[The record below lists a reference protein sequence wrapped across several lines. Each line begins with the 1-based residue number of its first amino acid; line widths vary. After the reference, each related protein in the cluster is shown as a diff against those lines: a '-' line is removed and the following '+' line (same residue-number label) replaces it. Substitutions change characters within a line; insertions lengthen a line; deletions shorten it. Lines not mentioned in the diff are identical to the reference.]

1 MAAPRALGGG
11 GPGRVGEVLAAAYR
25 LDQLLA
31 VGGMGELYRAT
42 HFSAEGPRQV
52 AVKRLHPALAEDKE
66 VVARFMREARA
77 SNSVRHA
84 NVVSVLDVGVD
95 GSGVPFLVL
104 ELLEGMDLHTW
115 LVKKGGTV
123 SPRAAVAVVL
133 PIARALTMAH
143 AAGVVHR
150 DVKPENVFLA
160 KGLDGRVVPKL
171 VDFGISRVVA
181 DEASGPRLTAH
192 APMGTPAYM
201 SPEQVRSARDVDGR
215 ADVWSVGVLLYELL
229 TGRFPFT
236 ATDPNQMVVAIISSD
251 PHPIEELA
259 PALPRPVID
268 VIRGCLVRNR
278 DGRLTA
284 GQLVAALELARDS
297 VAADGA
303 PSIAPPGL
311 PGSVPFLLTQ
321 AKADRDAALKP
332 DPLAFPIS
340 AISPLTAA
348 ASRPRE
354 VHQRFHFRSVLAV
367 LCVLSILAAAFSGR
381 SFLFALARR

>member
-1 MAAPRALGGG
+1 MALGGEG
-11 GPGRVGEVLAAAYR
+11 SSRIGEVLASAYR

-42 HFSAEGPRQV
+42 HFSAAGPLKV
-52 AVKRLHPALAEDKE
+52 AVKLLHPELAKNPE

-95 GSGVPFLVL
+95 ASGVPFLVL
-104 ELLEGMDLHTW
+104 ELLEGMDLHAW
-115 LVKKGGTV
+115 LGKKGGTV

-160 KGLDGRVVPKL
+160 KGPDGRVIPKL

-181 DEASGPRLTAH
+181 DEATGPRLTAN

-215 ADVWSVGVLLYELL
+215 GDVWSVGVLLYELL
-229 TGRFPFT
+229 TGRFPFE
-236 ATDPNQMVVAIISSD
+236 ATDPNQMVVAIISSE
-251 PHPIEELA
+251 PRPIEALA
-259 PALPRPVID
+259 PDLPAPVLA

-284 GQLVAALELARDS
+284 GQLVEALELARDA
-297 VAADGA
+297 VAADGT
-303 PSIAPPGL
+303 SIAPP
-311 PGSVPFLLTQ
+311 PDAASVPFMLTQ
-321 AKADRDAALKP
+321 AKAASEALKP
-332 DPLAFPIS
+332 DPLAFPPSIV
-340 AISPLTAA
+340 PPPPPRP
-348 ASRPRE
+348 ASEGRKGRSL
-354 VHQRFHFRSVLAV
+354 FRSALAIV
-367 LCVLSILAAAFSGR
+367 CVLSLLAAVFTWR
-381 SFLFALARR
+381 SYLLALAHY

>member
-1 MAAPRALGGG
+1 MALGGER
-11 GPGRVGEVLAAAYR
+11 PSRVGEVLAGAYR

-31 VGGMGELYRAT
+31 IGGMGELYRAT
-42 HFSAEGPRQV
+42 HFGPLGSQQV
-52 AVKRLHPALAEDKE
+52 AVKRLHPALAKNKE
-66 VVARFMREARA
+66 VVARFLREARA
-77 SNSVRHA
+77 SDSVRHA

-104 ELLEGMDLHTW
+104 ELLEGMDLHAW
-115 LVKKGGTV
+115 LGKKGGTV
-123 SPRAAVAVVL
+123 SARAAVAVVL

-215 ADVWSVGVLLYELL
+215 GDVWSVGVLLYELL
-229 TGRFPFT
+229 TGRFPYE
-236 ATDPNQMVVAIISSD
+236 ATDPNQMVVAIVSSD
-251 PHPIEELA
+251 PLPIEQLA
-259 PALPRPVID
+259 PALPGAVID
-268 VIRGCLVRNR
+268 VVRGCLVRNR
-278 DGRLTA
+278 DGRFTA
-284 GQLVAALELARDS
+284 GQLVAALELARDA

-303 PSIAPPGL
+303 PSIAPPDD
-311 PGSVPFLLTQ
+311 PGSVPFMLTQ

-332 DPLAFPIS
+332 DPLAFPPSIVPPP
-340 AISPLTAA
+340 ATPA
-348 ASRPRE
+348 PRE
-354 VHQRFHFRSVLAV
+354 VRRRSHFRTVLAV
-367 LCVLSILAAAFSGR
+367 LCVVSLLAAAFIGR
-381 SFLFALARR
+381 SFLLALARR

>member
-1 MAAPRALGGG
+1 MQSAVDGGRSS
-11 GPGRVGEVLAAAYR
+11 RVGEVLAGAYR

-31 VGGMGELYRAT
+31 VGGMGALYRAT
-42 HFSAEGPRQV
+42 HFSATGPQKV
-52 AVKRLHPALAEDKE
+52 AVKLLHPAFTDNEE

-104 ELLEGMDLHTW
+104 ELLEGMDLHAW
-115 LVKKGGTV
+115 LGKKGGTV

-181 DEASGPRLTAH
+181 DEAAGPRLTAH

-215 ADVWSVGVLLYELL
+215 GDVWSVGVLLYELL
-229 TGRFPFT
+229 TGRFPFD
-236 ATDPNQMVVAIISSD
+236 ATDPNQMVVAIISSE
-251 PHPIEELA
+251 PLPIETLA
-259 PALPRPVID
+259 PNLPKTVVD
-268 VIRGCLVRNR
+268 AIRGCLVRNR
-278 DGRLTA
+278 DDRLTA
-284 GQLVAALELARDS
+284 GQLVAALELARDA
-297 VAADGA
+297 VATDGA
-303 PSIAPPGL
+303 PSIAPADV

-332 DPLAFPIS
+332 DPLAFP
-340 AISPLTAA
+340 
-348 ASRPRE
+348 ASIVPPPAQPAPRE
-354 VHQRFHFRSVLAV
+354 VRRGRSHIRSVLAV
-367 LCVLSILAAAFSGR
+367 LCVLSVLAAAFLGR
-381 SFLFALARR
+381 SFLFARARR